1 MFPQFQV
8 TLENQYIVASCVMDI
23 MSGWCCDIVT
33 ILTILQ
39 YNKLQLTSNNPLIFT
54 LDEYWYSPHFDLL
67 KTILY
72 VPCDTAGWSLKC
84 VGLAPSWSTSWWKRG
99 CTFQTT
105 VRFFL
110 NLPNA
115 CAASLVSHISTATV
129 GLCLCQAAIPSS
141 VLTVNVHC
149 PAKKKQ
155 KTTAW
160 VAVMVSVTWW

>member
-1 MFPQFQV
+1 M
-8 TLENQYIVASCVMDI
+8 LGNQYIVASCVMDI
-23 MSGWCCDIVT
+23 ISGWCCNIVT

-39 YNKLQLTSNNPLIFT
+39 YNELQSTSLGHTKKQSGHFYIRY
-54 LDEYWYSPHFDLL
+54 EYWYSSHFHWFN
-67 KTILY
+67 TISY

-84 VGLAPSWSTSWWKRG
+84 IGLAPSWSTSWWKRG

-149 PAKKKQ
+149 PAKKKT
-155 KTTAW
+155 KNYCLGLSNW
-160 VAVMVSVTWW
+160 